1 MRTRIWSKEQGTR
14 SKGARGI
21 YLSWGHHLRLVFSL
35 YSLFLV
41 LCSQLLL
48 LTMNFSKDAL
58 LKEITFKTSR
68 SGGKGGQNVNKVSS
82 KVELNINI
90 KSSAL
95 FTEEQ
100 KLTLSNKLS
109 NRINSEGVLQI
120 VTEEDRSQL
129 RNKEKSL
136 EKLIT
141 LLSNALHKVKVRKPT
156 KPGKSAIEKRLKLKQ
171 ATAIKKINRRGS
183 HWD

>member
-1 MRTRIWSKEQGTR
+1 MIFSKE
-14 SKGARGI
+14 
-21 YLSWGHHLRLVFSL
+21 
-35 YSLFLV
+35 
-41 LCSQLLL
+41 
-48 LTMNFSKDAL
+48 DL

-100 KLTLSNKLS
+100 KATLLNKLS
-109 NRINSEGVLQI
+109 NRINSDGVLQV

-129 RNKEKSL
+129 RNKEKSV
-136 EKLIT
+136 EKLIA
-141 LLSNALHKVKVRKPT
+141 LLNNALQKVKVRKPT
-156 KPGKSAIEKRLKLKQ
+156 KPGKSVIEKRLKLKQ
-171 ATAIKKINRRGS
+171 AVAIKKINRRSG
-183 HWD
+183 HWE